1 MPVAAVRPPS
11 FQSTAPVLRPH
22 AEHRLAVRRV
32 RSVEQSL
39 HSALDAMADETD
51 FSGVVHV
58 SRRGEPLYEHARGEA
73 DRAHGIANTLDTQ
86 FGIAS
91 GVKGFTALVV
101 MSLVDEGV
109 LGLDTPVRSVI
120 EDELDQIDPAV
131 TVYHLLS
138 HTSGIGDYLDEEAP
152 GDIDDYVLTRPVHE
166 LASTADYVPMLRGH
180 PAKFAAGARF
190 AYCNGG
196 FVILALVAEIAG
208 RSSFYDLVDGRVL
221 QPAGMASTSFLR
233 SDELPGTAAIGYLP
247 AGDGWRTNHLHLP
260 VRGSGDGGAYSTV
273 GDFARFWPALFA
285 GVILPRPVV
294 DEMVRP
300 HHDAPSDSRRYGLG
314 FWLHPDRAI
323 VMLEGLRRRRLV
335 PVGVRAVVGAALH
348 RDLEHLVRRLAP
360 GEGAR
365 RVAGFG
371 SAVFLALGRRV
382 PPAQRDRPLLGSS
395 ACHGALGHEPELRQQ
410 RQLVVVAAMG
420 ADQPAPDRQGVTPA
434 DGYPLPGGLEGA
446 LRAFERARIRPGD
459 RPLVDRRVAGLG
471 LELVAS
477 GEIGEGGEEP
487 LPVSDD
493 LLAPPVLA
501 GRLGEDAVL
510 GEEHSDR
517 VRVVVVDGGREA
529 IGDLACL

>member
-1 MPVAAVRPPS
+1 M
-11 FQSTAPVLRPH
+11 
-22 AEHRLAVRRV
+22 
-32 RSVEQSL
+32 EQSL
-39 HSALDAMADETD
+39 YSALDAMADETD

-180 PAKFAAGARF
+180 PAKFAPGARF

-208 RSSFYDLVDGRVL
+208 KSSFYDLVDGRVL
-221 QPAGMASTSFLR
+221 EPAGMASTSFLR

-260 VRGSGDGGAYSTV
+260 VRGSGDGGAYSTL

-285 GVILPRPVV
+285 GVILPRAGRGRDGASAPRRALGL
-294 DEMVRP
+294 EALRP
-300 HHDAPSDSRRYGLG
+300 RLLAPSRPS
-314 FWLHPDRAI
+314 DRDAR
-323 VMLEGLRRRRLV
+323 GLRRRRLV
-335 PVGVRAVVGAALH
+335 PVGVRADLGAALH
-348 RDLEHLVRRLAP
+348 RDLEHLVRRVAP
-360 GEGAR
+360 CEGAR

-371 SAVFLALGRRV
+371 SALFLALGRRV
-382 PPAQRDRPLLGSS
+382 ARRPS
-395 ACHGALGHEPELRQQ
+395 AIARCS
-410 RQLVVVAAMG
+410 VA
-420 ADQPAPDRQGVTPA
+420 QPAMAP
-434 DGYPLPGGLEGA
+434 
-446 LRAFERARIRPGD
+446 
-459 RPLVDRRVAGLG
+459 
-471 LELVAS
+471 S
-477 GEIGEGGEEP
+477 GTSP
-487 LPVSDD
+487 SCVSS
-493 LLAPPVLA
+493 V
-501 GRLGEDAVL
+501 
-510 GEEHSDR
+510 SWS
-517 VRVVVVDGGREA
+517 
-529 IGDLACL
+529 